1 MVMKLKYIL
10 SSIILAAISGCVSLE
25 QYPTTVYTDTNY
37 WTKPE
42 NVRAALYKA
51 YAQCWNHEY
60 YFKNNILSDDAYGS
74 RHIKT
79 ETNLATGIANT
90 TESRCETEWNNCYN
104 ALRTVHTVLDKQ
116 DLIDI
121 GDDAAKARMLA
132 ELRYIRAFTYLRLVT
147 WWGDVPF
154 YKKNPTLTE
163 SQTVTPAPAD
173 EIMSFIHSEL
183 DEISGILPKN
193 TDLPA
198 AETGRYTCGTAVA
211 LNARAYLL
219 ENDFENCAKE
229 CEKLING
236 TEYGSYSLA
245 SDYDALFNK
254 HRGYENEAIMTIEY
268 AFSGSVENI
277 LRGWSTQNMF
287 PVSITGSGNVWI
299 SPTQELVDCFLKT
312 DGSVADDTDYAD
324 RDKRFYTTIAYNG
337 CRIELPQ
344 HGKTK
349 VIGDQGVGKGIYTC
363 YTNPIDEA
371 EAQKNDPN
379 LSDAYNNSQD
389 RTATGYYN
397 RKNYDPATI
406 EEKGDS
412 YKALIEIRFGD
423 VLLMYAESMFE
434 TGKMTPDIWNKTIY
448 PLRKRAGF
456 EEDVCIYPGLT
467 GEPMRQ
473 LIRNERRCE
482 LALEG
487 RRVFDLRRWAVMD
500 DPAVK
505 TEGKAVITSLGTGA
519 PFLDNG
525 DNIKCQNPYG
535 LKYWFPIPQS
545 ERDINDNLGQNPGW

>member
-1 MVMKLKYIL
+1 MKIKFLPTIVIL
-10 SSIILAAISGCVSLE
+10 SVFTGCVSLE
-25 QYPTTVYTDTNY
+25 QYPTNSYTDANY
-37 WTKPE
+37 WTKAE

-51 YAQCWNHEY
+51 YSQCWNNTY
-60 YFKNNILSDDAYGS
+60 YFQNNILSDDAYGS
-74 RHIKT
+74 RHVQT
-79 ETNLATGIANT
+79 VTNISTGISNT
-90 TESRCETEWNNCYN
+90 SEERYINEWDNCYN

-245 SDYDALFNK
+245 SDYNALFNK
-254 HRGYENEAIMTIEY
+254 HRGYENEAIMTVEY
-268 AFSGSVENI
+268 AMNGGIENI
-277 LRGWSTQNMF
+277 VRGWPTVNVL
-287 PVSITGSGNVWI
+287 PVSVGGPNVWF

-312 DGSVADDTDYAD
+312 GGTVADDTDYAD
-324 RDKRFYTTIAYNG
+324 RDKRFYATIAYNG
-337 CRIELPQ
+337 CQMELPA
-344 HGKTK
+344 HGKAK
-349 VIGDQGVGKGIYTC
+349 VKGDQGVGKGIYTC
-363 YTNPIDEA
+363 YTNPEDEA

-379 LSDAYNNSQD
+379 LSDSYNGSES
-389 RTATGYYN
+389 RTF
-397 RKNYDPATI
+397 TI

-456 EEDVCIYPGLT
+456 DEDVCAYPGLT

-487 RRVFDLRRWAVMD
+487 RRVFDLRRWAAMD

-505 TEGKAVITSLGTGA
+505 TEGKAVLTSQATGA
-519 PFLDNG
+519 PFDNG
-525 DNIKCQNPYG
+525 GTIICQSPYG